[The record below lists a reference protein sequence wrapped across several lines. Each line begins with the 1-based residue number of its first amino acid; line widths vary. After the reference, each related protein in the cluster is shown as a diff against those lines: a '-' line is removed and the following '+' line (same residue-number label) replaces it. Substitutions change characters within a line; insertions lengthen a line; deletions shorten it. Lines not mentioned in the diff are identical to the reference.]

1 MEPQGAREF
10 SVYLHDPWT
19 EAVMRVVFMDASP
32 HGLGFLPREDR
43 RKEFHDAGVGTHC
56 YQRLE
61 VIIDPGAQPQPR
73 RLNLHPICII
83 IDPSHLPCCAYSC
96 RRASSGSIRVARR
109 AGIQAASSAT
119 AHRNTGAARN
129 ASGSLGAT
137 PNSK

>member
-43 RKEFHDAGVGTHC
+43 RKKFHDAGVSTHC

-73 RLNLHPICII
+73 RLDLHHICII
-83 IDPSHLPCCAYSC
+83 IDSRKHDPTISGRLPAQ
-96 RRASSGSIRVARR
+96 RI
-109 AGIQAASSAT
+109 
-119 AHRNTGAARN
+119 GAAEESEDLLN
-129 ASGSLGAT
+129 CS
-137 PNSK
+137 